1 MSFFKQFGDCFPPS
15 IKLSAWRVKDSA
27 TAGKTLQS
35 VHQGKFPSSH
45 FIIIEV
51 HVSDNYIVAVL
62 HSKGPGWTLKYA
74 FQVRSAADFSLVH
87 NLKHHGFMFFPL
99 IMVGDRFLI
108 QVETKATN
116 ENIKLK

>member
-1 MSFFKQFGDCFPPS
+1 M
-15 IKLSAWRVKDSA
+15 
-27 TAGKTLQS
+27 QS

-62 HSKGPGWTLKYA
+62 SSGKQQTATTHNYT